1 MTLPYQMDLISP
13 AEDVWSVTRLT
24 TTVKRMIEGE
34 IPAIWVRGEV
44 AGCKTYPSGHCYFT
58 LRDSMC
64 QVRCCLWKRDMPKAG
79 KPPADGTEVYVLVRP
94 GFYEVKGEFQ
104 LNVQRILPSSA
115 VGRAQQELERVKALL
130 HKDGLF
136 DPARKRPMPALAGT
150 LAVVTSTAGAALRD
164 MLTVARRRWPSARVL
179 VVNARVQGDGAVE
192 ALVRALRLVNRLPG
206 VDVCI
211 VGRGGGDREDLAAF
225 NAEAVCRA
233 LAEVRVPTIS
243 AVGHETDISLTDL
256 VADLRA
262 PTPSAAAELAL
273 PDQRAVRR
281 TLDDLAARLA
291 GGLGSRA
298 RLGLERVDRAG
309 DRLDAAMGA
318 LLDRHQ
324 HQVVR
329 LSAQLDALSPLRV
342 LDRGY
347 AVPTDPAGRVLKR
360 RADFLPAT
368 SFTLRV
374 VDGRVAARVEPSAG

>member
-1 MTLPYQMDLISP
+1 
-13 AEDVWSVTRLT
+13 
-24 TTVKRMIEGE
+24 
-34 IPAIWVRGEV
+34 
-44 AGCKTYPSGHCYFT
+44 
-58 LRDSMC
+58 
-64 QVRCCLWKRDMPKAG
+64 MPRAG
-79 KPPADGTEVYVLVRP
+79 KPPADGTDVYVLVRP

-130 HKDGLF
+130 QKDGLF
-136 DPARKRPMPALAGT
+136 DAARKRPMPPLAGT

-164 MLTVARRRWPSARVL
+164 MITVARRRWPSARVL
-179 VVNARVQGDGAVE
+179 VVNARVQGEGAVE

-211 VGRGGGDREDLAAF
+211 VGRGGGAREDLAAF

-233 LAEVRVPTIS
+233 LADVRVPTIS

-273 PDQRAVRR
+273 PDQGAVRR
-281 TLDDLAARLA
+281 ALDDLASRL
-291 GGLGSRA
+291 GNGLGSRA

-309 DRLDAAMGA
+309 DRLDAAMDA
-318 LLDRHQ
+318 LLDRHR
-324 HQVVR
+324 HQVAR

-360 RADFLPAT
+360 RADFLPGT
-368 SFTLRV
+368 PFTLRV
-374 VDGRVAARVEPSAG
+374 VDGRVAARAEPPAE

>member
-1 MTLPYQMDLISP
+1 MTLSDQMDLISP
-13 AEDVWSVTRLT
+13 ADDVWSVTRLT

-44 AGCKTYPSGHCYFT
+44 AGCRTYPSGHCYFT

-64 QVRCCLWKRDMPKAG
+64 QVRCCLWKRDMSKAG
-79 KPPADGTEVYVLVRP
+79 KPPADGTDVYVLVRP

-115 VGRAQQELERVKALL
+115 VGRAQQEFERVKALL

-164 MLTVARRRWPSARVL
+164 VITVARRRWPSARVL

-211 VGRGGGDREDLAAF
+211 VGRGGGDREDLTAF

-281 TLDDLAARLA
+281 A
-291 GGLGSRA
+291 
-298 RLGLERVDRAG
+298 
-309 DRLDAAMGA
+309 
-318 LLDRHQ
+318 
-324 HQVVR
+324 
-329 LSAQLDALSPLRV
+329 
-342 LDRGY
+342 
-347 AVPTDPAGRVLKR
+347 
-360 RADFLPAT
+360 
-368 SFTLRV
+368 
-374 VDGRVAARVEPSAG
+374 

>member
-1 MTLPYQMDLISP
+1 MTLSYQMDLISP
-13 AEDVWSVTRLT
+13 ADDVWSVTRLT
-24 TTVKRMIEGE
+24 TTVKRMVEGE
-34 IPAIWVRGEV
+34 IPALWVRGEV
-44 AGCKTYPSGHCYFT
+44 TGCKTYPSGHCYFT
-58 LRDSMC
+58 LRDTMC
-64 QVRCCLWKRDMPKAG
+64 QVRCCLWKRDMPRAG
-79 KPPADGTEVYVLVRP
+79 KPPADGTDVYVLVRP

-130 HKDGLF
+130 QKDGLF
-136 DPARKRPMPALAGT
+136 DAARKRPMPALAGT

-164 MLTVARRRWPSARVL
+164 MITVARPRWPSARVL
-179 VVNARVQGDGAVE
+179 VVNARVQGEGAVE

-211 VGRGGGDREDLAAF
+211 VGRGGGAREDLAAF

-233 LAEVRVPTIS
+233 LADVRVPTIS

-273 PDQRAVRR
+273 PDQGAVRR
-281 TLDDLAARLA
+281 ALDDLASRL
-291 GGLGSRA
+291 GNGLGSRA

-309 DRLDAAMGA
+309 DRLDAAMDA
-318 LLDRHQ
+318 LLDRHR
-324 HQVVR
+324 HQVGR

-360 RADFLPAT
+360 RADFVPGT
-368 SFTLRV
+368 PFTLRV
-374 VDGRVAARVEPSAG
+374 VDGRVAARAELPAE

>member
-179 VVNARVQGDGAVE
+179 VVNARVQGEGAVE
-192 ALVRALRLVNRLPG
+192 ALVRALRLVNRLPE

-281 TLDDLAARLA
+281 ALDDLAARLA
-291 GGLGSRA
+291 GGLGNRA

-318 LLDRHQ
+318 LLDRHR
-324 HQVVR
+324 HQVAR

-347 AVPTDPAGRVLKR
+347 AVPTGAAGRVLKR
-360 RADFLPAT
+360 RAEFVPGT
-368 SFTLRV
+368 PFTLRV
-374 VDGRVAARVEPSAG
+374 VDGQVAARVEPPPE